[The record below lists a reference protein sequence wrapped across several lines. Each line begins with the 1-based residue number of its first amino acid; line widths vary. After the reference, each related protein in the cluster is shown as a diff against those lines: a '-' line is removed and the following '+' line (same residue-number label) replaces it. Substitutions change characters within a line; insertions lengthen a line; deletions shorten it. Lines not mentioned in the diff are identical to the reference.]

1 MMKPVSLTAV
11 SLLLGASLVACGGGN
26 DKPAVC
32 DSVDTLKGSISDLK
46 DIDITSSGAVSS
58 LETGL
63 ATVKTD
69 FDALKTDAKSEFS
82 PQIQAVDSAYTVLQS
97 SAEAAKSEPSAASIA
112 AVAAAAATFASNV
125 QTLVQDVQATC

>member
-1 MMKPVSLTAV
+1 MMKPLSLSAV

-58 LETGL
+58 LQTGL

-97 SAEAAKSEPSAASIA
+97 SAEAAKSDPSAASIA

>member
-1 MMKPVSLTAV
+1 MMKPLSLTVV
-11 SLLLGASLVACGGGN
+11 SFVLGATLVACGGGN

-46 DIDITSSGAVSS
+46 DVDITSAGTVSS

-97 SAEAAKSEPSAASIA
+97 SAEAAKSDPSAASIA

>member
-1 MMKPVSLTAV
+1 MMKPLSLTAA

-32 DSVDTLKGSISDLK
+32 DSVDTLKGSIGDLK

-97 SAEAAKSEPSAASIA
+97 SAEAAKSDPSAASIA

>member
-1 MMKPVSLTAV
+1 MMKPLSLTVV
-11 SLLLGASLVACGGGN
+11 SFLLGATLVACGGGN
-26 DKPAVC
+26 DKAAVC

-97 SAEAAKSEPSAASIA
+97 SAEAAKSDPSAASIA

>member
-1 MMKPVSLTAV
+1 MMKPLSLTVV
-11 SLLLGASLVACGGGN
+11 SFVLGATLVACGGGN

-46 DIDITSSGAVSS
+46 DIDITSAGAVSS

-97 SAEAAKSEPSAASIA
+97 SAEAAKSDPSAASIA

>member
-1 MMKPVSLTAV
+1 MMKPLSLTVV
-11 SLLLGASLVACGGGN
+11 SLLLGASLVACGGN

-63 ATVKTD
+63 TTVKTD
-69 FDALKTDAKSEFS
+69 FDALKTDAKSEFA
-82 PQIQAVDSAYTVLQS
+82 PQIQAVDNAYTVLQS
-97 SAEAAKSEPSAASIA
+97 SAEAAKSDPSAASIA

>member
-97 SAEAAKSEPSAASIA
+97 SAEAAKSDPSAASIA

>member
-1 MMKPVSLTAV
+1 MMKPLSLTVV

-46 DIDITSSGAVSS
+46 DTDITSAGAVSS

-63 ATVKTD
+63 ATVKSD

-97 SAEAAKSEPSAASIA
+97 SAEAAKSDPSAASIA

>member
-1 MMKPVSLTAV
+1 MMKPLSLTAV
-11 SLLLGASLVACGGGN
+11 SFLLGASLVACGGGN

-32 DSVDTLKGSISDLK
+32 ESVDTLKGSISDLK

-82 PQIQAVDSAYTVLQS
+82 PQIKAVDSAYTVLQS
-97 SAEAAKSEPSAASIA
+97 SAEAAKSDPSAASIA
-112 AVAAAAATFASNV
+112 AVATAAATFASSV
-125 QTLVQDVQATC
+125 QTLVSDVQATC

>member
-1 MMKPVSLTAV
+1 MMKPLSLTVV
-11 SLLLGASLVACGGGN
+11 SLLLGASLVACGGD

-63 ATVKTD
+63 TTVKTD
-69 FDALKTDAKSEFS
+69 FDALKTDAKSEFA
-82 PQIQAVDSAYTVLQS
+82 PQIQAVDNAYTVLQS
-97 SAEAAKSEPSAASIA
+97 SAEAAKSDPSAASIA
-112 AVAAAAATFASNV
+112 AVAAAAATFASDV

>member
-97 SAEAAKSEPSAASIA
+97 SAEAAKSDPSAASIA
-112 AVAAAAATFASNV
+112 AVAAAAATFASDV